1 MRRQSPTI
9 PLHPAPRRGIWR
21 YHSEARII
29 EPALTTMDVPRIY
42 IGQTAAKLLI
52 EQIDSRAMHTS
63 KVEIATHMIKRLS
76 HCSLES

>member
-1 MRRQSPTI
+1 
-9 PLHPAPRRGIWR
+9 
-21 YHSEARII
+21 
-29 EPALTTMDVPRIY
+29 MDVPRIY

-52 EQIDSRAMHTS
+52 EQIDSRVMHTS